1 MVTSS
6 IIISEM
12 KSFYL
17 VLTLL
22 FVVVAAV
29 AAAYLML
36 PTTSQP
42 KIPEKTIPQLF
53 AAIQD
58 TDSNSQTPTNTEGII
73 VDSKG
78 TVYVGLLAERAVISI
93 NQNGAQRMFARIPGD
108 GSLLGLAVD
117 SKDNIYVADANFG
130 DPQGISNRIHK
141 ITQAG
146 DVTVF
151 ASGIPAPNG
160 LIFDRDGN
168 LLVTSI
174 TQGAIYKVDKDGKVT
189 LFLDH
194 DLLKGHNPQFPFGAN
209 GIAVTTDGTIYVANY
224 GDSNIIRIKGGN
236 ASIFGEEKD
245 FPGADGLALDS
256 AGNLYIAQNAVNT
269 ISALTP
275 EGTKIIVAQNGDST
289 GMNGEL
295 EAPASLAFYQDR
307 LYVTNTDYQMGTN
320 TRTEPPYAISVL
332 KIGIPGQQ

>member
-1 MVTSS
+1 ML
-6 IIISEM
+6 I
-12 KSFYL
+12 
-17 VLTLL
+17 LL
-22 FVVVAAV
+22 FVIVVAVV

-36 PTTSQP
+36 PSASQP
-42 KIPEKTIPQLF
+42 KIPEKIAPQLF
-53 AAIQD
+53 AVVQD
-58 TDSNSQTPTNTEGII
+58 TDGDPQTPPNTEGII

-78 TVYVGLLAERAVISI
+78 TVYVSLVTERAVVSI
-93 NQNGAQRMFARIPGD
+93 NQNGAQRVFARIPGD

-117 SKDNIYVADANFG
+117 SEDNIYVADANFG
-130 DPQGISNRIHK
+130 DPQGRSSNRIHK

-174 TQGAIYKVDKDGKVT
+174 TQGAIYKVDKEDGTVT

-209 GIAVTTDGTIYVANY
+209 GIAVTKDDGTIYVANY
-224 GDSNIIRIKGGN
+224 GDANIIRIKGGN
-236 ASIFGEEKD
+236 VSIFGEEKG
-245 FPGADGLALDS
+245 FLGADGLALDS
-256 AGNLYIAQNAVNT
+256 AGNLYTAQNMVNT

-275 EGTKIIVAQNGDST
+275 EGAKIIVAQNGDST
-289 GMNGEL
+289 GANGEL

-320 TRTEPPYAISVL
+320 TKTEPPYAISVL
-332 KIGIPGQQ
+332 KIGISRQQ